1 MDRPRI
7 GFIGAGVVGTALA
20 SGLSDAGYP
29 VVAVYSRTKKHAEN
43 LTSRIESLAVAD
55 DPQSVVDSADI
66 VFLTVPDD
74 AIEEVVGS
82 LSWSEGKSVVHC
94 SGSRS
99 LDPLQAARKAGAAVG
114 VLHPLQAFATAQQA
128 RRNLRGSA
136 FAIEASDGALQGR
149 LEGIARS
156 LGGRPFRLSGD
167 KKVLYHAAAAIAS
180 NYLVTLVD
188 LASGL
193 WSQFGS
199 RKEDGLSALLPL
211 LKGTVENLE
220 AVGLP
225 DALTGPIARGD
236 VDTVKRHLEA
246 LGGVAPE
253 LASVYKE
260 LGRSTIPIALA
271 KGRIGEE
278 TAKELK
284 RLLQEEER

>member
-1 MDRPRI
+1 MDRPRL

-20 SGLSDAGYP
+20 GGLSDAGYP
-29 VVAVYSRTKKHAEN
+29 VVALYSRTKRHAAD
-43 LTSRIESLAVAD
+43 LARRIEGLAIAD
-55 DPQSVVDSADI
+55 DPQGVVDLADI
-66 VFLTVPDD
+66 VVLTVPDD
-74 AIEEVVGS
+74 AIEEVAGS
-82 LSWSEGKSVVHC
+82 LLWSKGKSAVHC

-99 LDPLQAARKAGAAVG
+99 LDPLQAASAAGAAVG
-114 VLHPLQAFATAQQA
+114 VLHPLQAFATAEQA

-167 KKVLYHAAAAIAS
+167 KKVLYHAAATIAS
-180 NYLVTLVD
+180 NYFVTLID

-193 WSQFGS
+193 WEKFGLT
-199 RKEDGLSALLPL
+199 KEDGFSALLPL
-211 LKGTVENLE
+211 IKGTVENLE

-236 VDTVKRHLEA
+236 VDTVKRHLQA
-246 LGGVAPE
+246 LGDVAPE
-253 LASVYKE
+253 LASVYKG

-278 TAKELK
+278 KAKELE
-284 RLLQEEER
+284 RLLGEER